1 MKKQRKDW
9 KRISVSALLAGTVA
23 LSNFGVVLP
32 VQAADH
38 GVAVQDAGENLSD
51 LEPAAWSNP
60 VVQSYEADMDHP
72 WKLTSGSRFIIEAT
86 QENVDNERLAEVVK
100 LVNAEFADKGIVSS
114 DPFTMVYG
122 MREDM
127 TPADVLIVLDTENPI
142 CDESDSDEAYRIE
155 IGENGAVLTAA
166 SENAV
171 MYGLRTIQTMMI
183 SNDNLVY
190 GTITDYPD
198 VAERRLH
205 VDCARK
211 YITKDWFIRQI
222 REMSYMK
229 LNTLEMHFSENLG
242 FRIECET
249 DPSIVSD
256 QYLRK
261 EEVREILAEAKKYG
275 INVIPSFDSPG
286 HVDQI
291 LRAHP
296 EYGQV
301 DRNGNHY
308 ASGLD
313 VTNPEAVEYIKSLY
327 REYMELFEGC
337 TDFHIGG
344 DEYMEFDRAPF
355 TTQYQSVL
363 DSYAQER
370 WGDGYTWK
378 DAIANYINEIAE
390 LVYEGGFTP
399 RIFNDGVYYGEN
411 TSTPQRIQMH
421 DYIGI
426 DYWSQMGWNRSIST
440 LQILRNHG
448 FDTFYNFNSSYF
460 YYVLRNDMPTDGRAQ
475 ASFDVLNQDRNIFE
489 NWTPGQFPSASHVD
503 NTVPDDSDFIAGVSM
518 GIWCDNPNI
527 VTEDQITDDI
537 ADELRA
543 MASKSWNTSS
553 NSVVTFDEFQEN
565 YMKLG
570 HAAAYEKGSILPDA
584 GEIQESDS
592 MGKVTMNYVSDTG
605 KVLKDPVVRYGM
617 LDEAYSFTADEIYG
631 YRLVSE
637 GSVSGTYS
645 KEGAEYTFTYTLD
658 TDKSELQERLDSVV
672 PADSCIA
679 ETYGEYAAAIEAA
692 RPVYEDEMSEQT
704 AVDDAV
710 SAIDEAQAKLVSLSD
725 FALYVETQYPLQD
738 TGYSSGYSAYQ
749 EAVAAAQEVLYAADS
764 TTEQKAQAL
773 ADIETAKDGLMRPD
787 GNTPDIT
794 ASKEAYSY
802 YYLTNMIDGNTDT
815 KYWANGSQ
823 IAGEN
828 ITFTFPQ
835 AVNMSAIRIVQPSN
849 VGADVMNGADVQ
861 VAGTDGVWTTVGQMR
876 SDSLDSTYE
885 FEPTTVKQVRI
896 LITED
901 KKNWYQIAEVYF
913 TYEQIEEDST
923 LKDLILEAE
932 QTDIT
937 DKDVSKVQNM
947 ITALIAAQK
956 AYGSGAADT
965 EQVIANLRGALNE
978 LSVTQPA
985 SDAAVQALQTMVD
998 QAKALG
1004 SDDEALKAAIAAA
1017 EAVLAKEAPTATEV
1031 VSALLDLSEALQA
1044 INESADTDALRAD
1057 VQATIDFINENV
1069 LTKVDN
1075 IRPGKVQALRD
1086 AVASAQELLKK
1097 PEASAEQLQAANKA
1111 MTKAAQELWE
1121 IVSKAELED
1130 MISAANSYL
1139 SGEYTQ
1145 ESKDALQAAITAA
1158 QAVADNEDATTAEV
1172 TNAINAIADAIAAL
1186 ESEALD
1192 KTALQ
1197 FEIDIVASMVDN
1209 IDDYIP
1215 STVIGLQDKLAQAQD
1230 VLANATTQ
1238 KELDDASNML
1248 LEARLSARTK
1258 ADKTALNTMIAQV
1271 NALDLSLYEA
1281 GGAEALNTVLSRAQN
1296 IYADPNATQNEV
1308 DAVVTDLKAKLDA
1321 LVPLESETAKPS
1333 VSTDK
1338 ETDESASR
1346 SETAKTGTRSGM
1358 SALLAMLALSGGMMI
1373 LPGLRRKKSENQ

>member
-1 MKKQRKDW
+1 
-9 KRISVSALLAGTVA
+9 
-23 LSNFGVVLP
+23 
-32 VQAADH
+32 
-38 GVAVQDAGENLSD
+38 
-51 LEPAAWSNP
+51 
-60 VVQSYEADMDHP
+60 
-72 WKLTSGSRFIIEAT
+72 
-86 QENVDNERLAEVVK
+86 
-100 LVNAEFADKGIVSS
+100 
-114 DPFTMVYG
+114 
-122 MREDM
+122 
-127 TPADVLIVLDTENPI
+127 
-142 CDESDSDEAYRIE
+142 
-155 IGENGAVLTAA
+155 
-166 SENAV
+166 
-171 MYGLRTIQTMMI
+171 
-183 SNDNLVY
+183 
-190 GTITDYPD
+190 
-198 VAERRLH
+198 
-205 VDCARK
+205 
-211 YITKDWFIRQI
+211 
-222 REMSYMK
+222 
-229 LNTLEMHFSENLG
+229 
-242 FRIECET
+242 
-249 DPSIVSD
+249 
-256 QYLRK
+256 
-261 EEVREILAEAKKYG
+261 
-275 INVIPSFDSPG
+275 
-286 HVDQI
+286 
-291 LRAHP
+291 
-296 EYGQV
+296 
-301 DRNGNHY
+301 
-308 ASGLD
+308 
-313 VTNPEAVEYIKSLY
+313 
-327 REYMELFEGC
+327 
-337 TDFHIGG
+337 
-344 DEYMEFDRAPF
+344 
-355 TTQYQSVL
+355 
-363 DSYAQER
+363 
-370 WGDGYTWK
+370 
-378 DAIANYINEIAE
+378 
-390 LVYEGGFTP
+390 
-399 RIFNDGVYYGEN
+399 
-411 TSTPQRIQMH
+411 
-421 DYIGI
+421 
-426 DYWSQMGWNRSIST
+426 
-440 LQILRNHG
+440 
-448 FDTFYNFNSSYF
+448 
-460 YYVLRNDMPTDGRAQ
+460 
-475 ASFDVLNQDRNIFE
+475 
-489 NWTPGQFPSASHVD
+489 
-503 NTVPDDSDFIAGVSM
+503 
-518 GIWCDNPNI
+518 
-527 VTEDQITDDI
+527 
-537 ADELRA
+537 
-543 MASKSWNTSS
+543 
-553 NSVVTFDEFQEN
+553 
-565 YMKLG
+565 
-570 HAAAYEKGSILPDA
+570 
-584 GEIQESDS
+584 
-592 MGKVTMNYVSDTG
+592 
-605 KVLKDPVVRYGM
+605 
-617 LDEAYSFTADEIYG
+617 
-631 YRLVSE
+631 
-637 GSVSGTYS
+637 
-645 KEGAEYTFTYTLD
+645 
-658 TDKSELQERLDSVV
+658 
-672 PADSCIA
+672 
-679 ETYGEYAAAIEAA
+679 
-692 RPVYEDEMSEQT
+692 
-704 AVDDAV
+704 
-710 SAIDEAQAKLVSLSD
+710 
-725 FALYVETQYPLQD
+725 
-738 TGYSSGYSAYQ
+738 
-749 EAVAAAQEVLYAADS
+749 
-764 TTEQKAQAL
+764 
-773 ADIETAKDGLMRPD
+773 
-787 GNTPDIT
+787 
-794 ASKEAYSY
+794 
-802 YYLTNMIDGNTDT
+802 
-815 KYWANGSQ
+815 
-823 IAGEN
+823 
-828 ITFTFPQ
+828 
-835 AVNMSAIRIVQPSN
+835 
-849 VGADVMNGADVQ
+849 MNGADVQ

-901 KKNWYQIAEVYF
+901 KENWYQIAEVYF

-1004 SDDEALKAAIAAA
+1004 SDDEALKAAITAAQ
-1017 EAVLAKEAPTATEV
+1017 AVLDKEAPTATEV
-1031 VSALLDLSEALQA
+1031 VSVLLDLSEALQA

-1086 AVASAQELLKK
+1086 AVASAQELLKN

-1281 GGAEALNTVLSRAQN
+1281 GGAEALNTVLSRTQN

>member
-1 MKKQRKDW
+1 
-9 KRISVSALLAGTVA
+9 
-23 LSNFGVVLP
+23 
-32 VQAADH
+32 
-38 GVAVQDAGENLSD
+38 
-51 LEPAAWSNP
+51 
-60 VVQSYEADMDHP
+60 
-72 WKLTSGSRFIIEAT
+72 
-86 QENVDNERLAEVVK
+86 
-100 LVNAEFADKGIVSS
+100 
-114 DPFTMVYG
+114 
-122 MREDM
+122 
-127 TPADVLIVLDTENPI
+127 
-142 CDESDSDEAYRIE
+142 
-155 IGENGAVLTAA
+155 
-166 SENAV
+166 
-171 MYGLRTIQTMMI
+171 
-183 SNDNLVY
+183 
-190 GTITDYPD
+190 
-198 VAERRLH
+198 
-205 VDCARK
+205 
-211 YITKDWFIRQI
+211 
-222 REMSYMK
+222 
-229 LNTLEMHFSENLG
+229 
-242 FRIECET
+242 
-249 DPSIVSD
+249 
-256 QYLRK
+256 
-261 EEVREILAEAKKYG
+261 
-275 INVIPSFDSPG
+275 
-286 HVDQI
+286 
-291 LRAHP
+291 
-296 EYGQV
+296 
-301 DRNGNHY
+301 
-308 ASGLD
+308 
-313 VTNPEAVEYIKSLY
+313 
-327 REYMELFEGC
+327 
-337 TDFHIGG
+337 
-344 DEYMEFDRAPF
+344 
-355 TTQYQSVL
+355 
-363 DSYAQER
+363 
-370 WGDGYTWK
+370 
-378 DAIANYINEIAE
+378 
-390 LVYEGGFTP
+390 
-399 RIFNDGVYYGEN
+399 
-411 TSTPQRIQMH
+411 
-421 DYIGI
+421 
-426 DYWSQMGWNRSIST
+426 
-440 LQILRNHG
+440 
-448 FDTFYNFNSSYF
+448 
-460 YYVLRNDMPTDGRAQ
+460 
-475 ASFDVLNQDRNIFE
+475 
-489 NWTPGQFPSASHVD
+489 
-503 NTVPDDSDFIAGVSM
+503 
-518 GIWCDNPNI
+518 
-527 VTEDQITDDI
+527 
-537 ADELRA
+537 
-543 MASKSWNTSS
+543 
-553 NSVVTFDEFQEN
+553 
-565 YMKLG
+565 
-570 HAAAYEKGSILPDA
+570 
-584 GEIQESDS
+584 
-592 MGKVTMNYVSDTG
+592 
-605 KVLKDPVVRYGM
+605 M

-764 TTEQKAQAL
+764 TAEQKAQAL

-815 KYWANGSQ
+815 KYWANGNQ

-901 KKNWYQIAEVYF
+901 KENWYQIAEVYF

-947 ITALIAAQK
+947 ITTLIAAQK

-985 SDAAVQALQTMVD
+985 SDVAVQALQTMVD